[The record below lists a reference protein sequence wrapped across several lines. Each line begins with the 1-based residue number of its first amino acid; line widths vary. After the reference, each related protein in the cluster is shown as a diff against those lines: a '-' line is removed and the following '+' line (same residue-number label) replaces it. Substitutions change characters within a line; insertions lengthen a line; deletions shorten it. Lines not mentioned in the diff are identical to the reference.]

1 MTSPLAPQAAS
12 LIQESPT
19 LSNLASITVL
29 QPFYYLVQQ
38 TIHWLFMG
46 YLMTV
51 FCLFTWD
58 KWFKVYKSTFQ
69 SPVTYELNP
78 RMYIIGEPILITFE
92 QEIVEDCLRGTLF
105 FFSFSFLR

>member
-46 YLMTV
+46 YSMTA

-58 KWFKVYKSTFQ
+58 KWFKVSEGLLAKMGGGG
-69 SPVTYELNP
+69 
-78 RMYIIGEPILITFE
+78 R
-92 QEIVEDCLRGTLF
+92 
-105 FFSFSFLR
+105 